1 MKSTIKTCGYD
12 VVVKPS
18 PVASNS
24 TSWIELHLETPNPNG
39 GHRASVCLNRDQVEA
54 LVFGLEAALE
64 SAMPLPAMGELAK
77 V

>member
-1 MKSTIKTCGYD
+1 MKSTICLGENQSL
-12 VVVKPS
+12 VVQPHGHEKLILILY
-18 PVASNS
+18 ASKQAA
-24 TSWIELHLETPNPNG
+24 LPDFMLG
-39 GHRASVCLNRDQVEA
+39 LRRDQVEA